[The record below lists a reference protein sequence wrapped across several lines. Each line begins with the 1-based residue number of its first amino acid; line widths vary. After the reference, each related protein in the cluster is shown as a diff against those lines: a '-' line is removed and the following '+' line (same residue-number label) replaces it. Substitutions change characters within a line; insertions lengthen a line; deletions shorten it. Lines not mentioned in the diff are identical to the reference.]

1 MKKNPYQFT
10 IRFNSTIAGHCQA
23 AAFLNRCGTRAKAHV
38 IAEALDLYLR
48 EKKQL
53 LGLGELERIEAAP
66 EVNGQEQRQDSRQ
79 EKKTDQ
85 KKVPKPE
92 PVVYA
97 QEVEALNKE
106 DMDAIVASLGIWDNM
121 DD

>member
-10 IRFNSTIAGHCQA
+10 IRFNNTIAGHCQA
-23 AAFLNRCGTRAKAHV
+23 AAFLNRYGTRAKAHV

-66 EVNGQEQRQDSRQ
+66 EVNGQEQREDNRQ

-85 KKVPKPE
+85 KKIPKPE

-97 QEVEALNKE
+97 PEVEALNEE
-106 DMDAIVASLGIWDNM
+106 DLDAIVASLGAWDMEN
-121 DD
+121 

>member
-53 LGLGELERIEAAP
+53 LGLGELERIEVVP
-66 EVNGQEQRQDSRQ
+66 EMNGQEQRA
-79 EKKTDQ
+79 DQ
-85 KKVPKPE
+85 KAIPKPE

-97 QEVEALNKE
+97 PEVEALNEE
-106 DMDAIVASLGIWDNM
+106 DLDAIAASLGAWDM
-121 DD
+121 ED

>member
-38 IAEALDLYLR
+38 LIISYPCTG
-48 EKKQL
+48 EKK
-53 LGLGELERIEAAP
+53 A
-66 EVNGQEQRQDSRQ
+66 
-79 EKKTDQ
+79 DQ
-85 KKVPKPE
+85 KAIPKPE

-97 QEVEALNKE
+97 PEVEALNEE
-106 DMDAIVASLGIWDNM
+106 DLDAIAASLGAWDMEN
-121 DD
+121 

>member
-53 LGLGELERIEAAP
+53 LGLGELERIEVVP
-66 EVNGQEQRQDSRQ
+66 EMNGQEQREDKPNALFCRDLVLMTPEKSGPESDSKARAGCVCTRSGSTQ
-79 EKKTDQ
+79 
-85 KKVPKPE
+85 
-92 PVVYA
+92 
-97 QEVEALNKE
+97 
-106 DMDAIVASLGIWDNM
+106 
-121 DD
+121 

>member
-23 AAFLNRCGTRAKAHV
+23 AAFLNRYGTRAKAHV

-53 LGLGELERIEAAP
+53 LGLGELERIEVVP
-66 EVNGQEQRQDSRQ
+66 EMNGQEQREDKRQ
-79 EKKTDQ
+79 EKKADQ
-85 KKVPKPE
+85 KAIPKPE

-97 QEVEALNKE
+97 PEVEALNEE
-106 DMDAIVASLGIWDNM
+106 DLDAIAASLGAWDM
-121 DD
+121 ED

>member
-53 LGLGELERIEAAP
+53 LGLGELERIEVVP
-66 EVNGQEQRQDSRQ
+66 KMNGQEQREDKRQ
-79 EKKTDQ
+79 EKKADQ
-85 KKVPKPE
+85 KAIPKPE

-97 QEVEALNKE
+97 PEVEALNEE
-106 DMDAIVASLGIWDNM
+106 DLDAIAASLGAWDM
-121 DD
+121 ED

>member
-53 LGLGELERIEAAP
+53 LGLGELERIEVVP
-66 EVNGQEQRQDSRQ
+66 EMNGQE
-79 EKKTDQ
+79 KKADQ
-85 KKVPKPE
+85 KAIPKPE
-92 PVVYA
+92 QVVYA
-97 QEVEALNKE
+97 PEVEALNEE
-106 DMDAIVASLGIWDNM
+106 DLDAIAASLGAWDM
-121 DD
+121 ED

>member
-48 EKKQL
+48 EKKATAWD
-53 LGLGELERIEAAP
+53 LGNWSVSKLYRKM
-66 EVNGQEQRQDSRQ
+66 NGQEQREDKRQ
-79 EKKTDQ
+79 EKKADQ
-85 KKVPKPE
+85 KAIPKPE

-97 QEVEALNKE
+97 PEVEALNEE
-106 DMDAIVASLGIWDNM
+106 DLDAIAASLGAWDM
-121 DD
+121 ED

>member
-53 LGLGELERIEAAP
+53 LGLWELERIEAAP
-66 EVNGQEQRQDSRQ
+66 EVNGQEQREDKRQ
-79 EKKTDQ
+79 G
-85 KKVPKPE
+85 
-92 PVVYA
+92 
-97 QEVEALNKE
+97 KE
-106 DMDAIVASLGIWDNM
+106 LEQ
-121 DD
+121 

>member
-53 LGLGELERIEAAP
+53 LGLG
-66 EVNGQEQRQDSRQ
+66 
-79 EKKTDQ
+79 
-85 KKVPKPE
+85 
-92 PVVYA
+92 
-97 QEVEALNKE
+97 
-106 DMDAIVASLGIWDNM
+106 GIGAYRSCTGNEWAGAKRR
-121 DD
+121 

>member
-53 LGLGELERIEAAP
+53 NGAILTKLLNCQKSLNKCFHVLISRIFM
-66 EVNGQEQRQDSRQ
+66 
-79 EKKTDQ
+79 
-85 KKVPKPE
+85 
-92 PVVYA
+92 
-97 QEVEALNKE
+97 QEVAVLLILMTNFVKF
-106 DMDAIVASLGIWDNM
+106 
-121 DD
+121 

>member
-1 MKKNPYQFT
+1 M
-10 IRFNSTIAGHCQA
+10 
-23 AAFLNRCGTRAKAHV
+23 

-66 EVNGQEQRQDSRQ
+66 EVNGQEQREDNRQ
-79 EKKTDQ
+79 EKKSDQ
-85 KKVPKPE
+85 KAIPKPE

-97 QEVEALNKE
+97 PEVEALNEE
-106 DMDAIVASLGIWDNM
+106 DLDAIAASLGAWDMEN
-121 DD
+121 

>member
-66 EVNGQEQRQDSRQ
+66 EVNGQEQKKDSRQ
-79 EKKTDQ
+79 EKKADQ
-85 KKVPKPE
+85 KKVSKPE

-97 QEVEALNKE
+97 QEVEALNEE
-106 DMDAIVASLGIWDNM
+106 DMDAIVASLAAWDM
-121 DD
+121 ED